1 MEHQNVSSSTGHS
14 ELNRSYY
21 TGNSLSVL
29 HSSQQVHE
37 DSVPTSVHSRPT
49 TQQLIDNMPSC
60 AAIGP
65 QLLHRN
71 TGSPALAGPTRYVT
85 GETMPTSFDVALTQ
99 LSFLEFVQ
107 RCNVL
112 AIPSR
117 STHLPAPVSL
127 VDVAVQTASPC
138 EVSQD
143 SCLSDQSGSSLSLD
157 VAVQTTSCSAN
168 SSFLDT
174 AVQTPS
180 CSPLSQDVSTQFGS
194 RTVSSFSVDAA
205 LQASTHSVV
214 QLDAATQLDL
224 TEFLIGW
231 IFSDSPL
238 DRRHPFCQSPPSV
251 LGSHVAPLP
260 PPGLEQPAP
269 SPVIATQ
276 SQSLT
281 NASSSHCPTL
291 QPTASTTHVGTH
303 PVRPAGDN
311 STGPCPQYEV
321 APFSK
326 PNAVILPMI
335 NFGHSKTSG
344 PSPIATADSDIMH
357 HQFRLSLLQW
367 NPGPARR
374 NPTNIVS
381 AACGKFHAVILRLFP
396 CVH

>member
-1 MEHQNVSSSTGHS
+1 MSSSTGHS
-14 ELNRSYY
+14 EMNRSYY

-49 TQQLIDNMPSC
+49 TQQLIENMPSC

-143 SCLSDQSGSSLSLD
+143 SSTQTSDQSGSLLSLD
-157 VAVQTTSCSAN
+157 VAVQTTSCSAS
-168 SSFLDT
+168 SSFLDA

-180 CSPLSQDVSTQFGS
+180 YSPLSQDVSTQFGS

-205 LQASTHSVV
+205 LQTSTHSVV
-214 QLDAATQLDL
+214 LLDAATQLDL

-238 DRRHPFCQSPPSV
+238 DRRNPFCQSRHQCWAHMWH
-251 LGSHVAPLP
+251 LFRRLDLNNQPLP
-260 PPGLEQPAP
+260 RD
-269 SPVIATQ
+269 
-276 SQSLT
+276 
-281 NASSSHCPTL
+281 C
-291 QPTASTTHVGTH
+291 
-303 PVRPAGDN
+303 D
-311 STGPCPQYEV
+311 
-321 APFSK
+321 
-326 PNAVILPMI
+326 
-335 NFGHSKTSG
+335 
-344 PSPIATADSDIMH
+344 
-357 HQFRLSLLQW
+357 
-367 NPGPARR
+367 
-374 NPTNIVS
+374 S
-381 AACGKFHAVILRLFP
+381 AAVALQCQQFSLPYSAADCKYHPRGNTPSSPCRCQEECKYRLRGNP
-396 CVH
+396 